1 MKVEFADCEL
11 GIGVALYVFGSEFLK
26 GAKSKDELCSL
37 AAATDAFYKQQG
49 VDYYIVQN
57 DYDTV
62 KQWIKASDVV
72 IFIVQTDRLGQR
84 KWFEIH
90 ASIDSRYTPIIFSE
104 DGREYLIRDDSELK
118 KASVRTTTAQRGG
131 RR

>member
-11 GIGVALYVFGSEFLK
+11 GIGVALYVSGSEFLK
-26 GAKSKDELCSL
+26 GAKLKDEFCSL
-37 AAATDAFYKQQG
+37 AAATDAFYNQQG
-49 VDYYIVQN
+49 IDYYIEQK

-62 KQWIKASDVV
+62 KQPIKASDTV
-72 IFIVQTDRLGQR
+72 IFIIQTDRFGHR

-90 ASIDSRYTPIIFSE
+90 ASIDNKYIPIIFSE
-104 DGREYLIRDDSELK
+104 DGREYFTKDASELK
-118 KASVRTTTAQRGG
+118 KVTVRTAAKQRGG